1 MDYKASE
8 QYLVNL
14 LHLYIIKYRYYV
26 KVVLLLVEVIMGCIE
41 EKLMDISSG
50 HNCTGGFSSDDDTY
64 LVLIHY
70 KYQNE
75 LIVLLWTWIYFTY
88 LQQLLLHL
96 LHHLQVHILQTFIKT
111 FQNTLIIYFRI
122 TVYVETLVI
131 RV

>member
-75 LIVLLWTWIYFTY
+75 LIVLL
-88 LQQLLLHL
+88 
-96 LHHLQVHILQTFIKT
+96 
-111 FQNTLIIYFRI
+111 
-122 TVYVETLVI
+122 
-131 RV
+131 